1 MRSADCATRLTRQI
15 NRLAIS
21 PNKKYLAAAG
31 SQSIKLYDIAVA
43 GLGPSGQ
50 NPGHGVVRRR
60 SRCIADGQVASFE
73 GHTANVTCLA
83 WHCDGKWIVSGSED
97 GSIRIWDTRAATV
110 QRNFDS
116 KSPVN
121 DVVIHPNQ
129 GELVSCD
136 QAGSIKVWDLTA
148 NNCTHELLPE
158 EDTPMRSVSVAQD
171 GSCLVGG
178 NNAGRVYIWSI
189 RNGSDFTD
197 LQPKTK
203 FDAHDKY
210 LIRCMLSPDGK
221 CVRLSLKRADQAG
234 RWRRVRPTR
243 RSRRGPGTA
252 TRAGTTRP

>member
-1 MRSADCATRLTRQI
+1 M
-15 NRLAIS
+15 
-21 PNKKYLAAAG
+21 
-31 SQSIKLYDIAVA
+31 
-43 GLGPSGQ
+43 
-50 NPGHGVVRRR
+50 
-60 SRCIADGQVASFE
+60 
-73 GHTANVTCLA
+73 TCLA

-148 NNCTHELLPE
+148 NTCTHELLPE

-189 RNGSDFTD
+189 RNGDDFTD

-221 CVRLSLKRADQAG
+221 CVRLSVDRTDRQDAGDVLGRHDDQDVGVG
-234 RWRRVRPTR
+234 RQHVPTR
-243 RSRRGPGTA
+243 QDLDRTSALGLGHGLLGRFSLPRLRCVGGRIA
-252 TRAGTTRP
+252 R